1 MRSGNE
7 PVNKMAHPVHHEH
20 PLGVIEEELNEQV
33 VQGEQIVGQAER
45 VVNDVNQ
52 PELGLDQ
59 ARQGD

>member
-1 MRSGNE
+1 
-7 PVNKMAHPVHHEH
+7 MANPVHDEH

-33 VQGEQIVGQAER
+33 GQGEQIAGQAER